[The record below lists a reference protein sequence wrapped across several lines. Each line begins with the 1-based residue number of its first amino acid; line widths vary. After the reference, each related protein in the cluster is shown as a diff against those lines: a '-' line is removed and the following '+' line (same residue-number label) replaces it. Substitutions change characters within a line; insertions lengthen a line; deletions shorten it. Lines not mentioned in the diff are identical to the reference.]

1 MPRPWVYWLIDT
13 DTQHGYRGG
22 WAGPIAAV
30 VLIVL
35 ALLMLGWLEMGMMQT
50 LLGHG

>member
-1 MPRPWVYWLIDT
+1 MDRQT
-13 DTQHGYRGG
+13 ETTYRGG

-30 VLIVL
+30 VLIAI
-35 ALLMLGWLEMGMMQT
+35 ALLMLGWLEFGMMET